1 MTPVTVLIRFIQNKF
16 APPDSLTV
24 HFRLEGISTAK
35 SKQILLDPDFRLLD
49 VCYIAD
55 YRATEPL
62 KLLYS
67 FVQFD
72 PSLRDPPKRL
82 NPMAVDPAPRVVK
95 SDSDKA
101 HRSISSNGNSIPY
114 FTKVR
119 HYQLL
124 FESRLRSI
132 LRTAVCACAVKAP
145 LWGAGIL
152 RGCL

>member
-1 MTPVTVLIRFIQNKF
+1 MTVLIRFIQNKF
-16 APPDSLTV
+16 SPPDSLTV
-24 HFRLEGISTAK
+24 HFRLEGISTTK
-35 SKQILLDPDFRLLD
+35 SKRILLDPDFRLLD

-82 NPMAVDPAPRVVK
+82 NPMAVDPAPRVGK
-95 SDSDKA
+95 RESDA
-101 HRSISSNGNSIPY
+101 RRSISTNNSHNGNSIPY

-119 HYQLL
+119 THTLRMRCIL
-124 FESRLRSI
+124 FARDLCLASPAD
-132 LRTAVCACAVKAP
+132 AV
-145 LWGAGIL
+145 L
-152 RGCL
+152 RGVYPPEF